1 MKGVP
6 HNPLRSCVACR
17 RQADKRELLRV
28 IRTPQGAIDIDFS
41 GKQNGRGAYLCWSIK
56 CLEQAAKA
64 RKLDRALH
72 TALSDETVQL
82 IRDAIATRAKE
93 ADNQWQE

>member
-1 MKGVP
+1 MTGVP
-6 HNPLRSCVACR
+6 HSPLRSCVACR

-28 IRTPQGAIDIDFS
+28 IRTPLGAVEIDFS
-41 GKQNGRGAYLCWSIK
+41 GKQNGRGAYLCWSSK

-64 RKLDRALH
+64 RKLERALH
-72 TALSDETVQL
+72 TALPNETIQL

-93 ADNQWQE
+93 ADNQWQG